1 MDQATLRDTQENSLM
16 GEFLT
21 VSETATYLRL
31 SRAQLYRLINR
42 KQIPHV
48 RIGDKRIVINRDQL
62 QKWLLDN
69 TIVPSIHH
77 TSI

>member
-1 MDQATLRDTQENSLM
+1 MEQAPFRDNQDNSLM

-21 VSETATYLRL
+21 VAETATYLRL
-31 SRAQLYRLINR
+31 SRAQLYKLINR

-62 QKWLLDN
+62 QKWLRDN
-69 TIVPSIHH
+69 AIVPSIHH